1 MKVHLNKLLTNKY
14 EGCGWIFQ
22 YIFLYGGERL
32 GKTSKG
38 NKNNYRKVENQ
49 SKHND
54 FPLCGKNERQDR
66 NAKGTSVTSVYP
78 YPFNTIFVLDR

>member
-1 MKVHLNKLLTNKY
+1 MRMDFP
-14 EGCGWIFQ
+14 I
-22 YIFLYGGERL
+22 YIFLYGGEGL

-54 FPLCGKNERQDR
+54 FPVCGKNERQDR

-78 YPFNTIFVLDR
+78 CPFNTIFVLDR

>member
-1 MKVHLNKLLTNKY
+1 MRMDFPIYIPVWR
-14 EGCGWIFQ
+14 EG
-22 YIFLYGGERL
+22 L

-38 NKNNYRKVENQ
+38 NKNNYRKVENK

-54 FPLCGKNERQDR
+54 FPLCGKNGRQER